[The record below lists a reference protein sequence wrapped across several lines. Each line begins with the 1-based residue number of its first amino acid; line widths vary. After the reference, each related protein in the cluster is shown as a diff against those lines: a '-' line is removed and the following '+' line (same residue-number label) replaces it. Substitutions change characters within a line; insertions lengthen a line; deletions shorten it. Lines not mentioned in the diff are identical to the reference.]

1 MFLGTNL
8 EYYNWNRELM
18 TNDDDDE
25 FEDEDEEWEEDEEF
39 EMDESELSI

>member
-18 TNDDDDE
+18 TNDDDDDE
-25 FEDEDEEWEEDEEF
+25 FEDEDEEWDEEF

>member
-8 EYYNWNRELM
+8 EYYNWNKELM
-18 TNDDDDE
+18 ADDD
-25 FEDEDEEWEEDEEF
+25 FEDDIEEDEEWEDEEF

>member
-18 TNDDDDE
+18 TNDDE
-25 FEDEDEEWEEDEEF
+25 FEDEDEEWEEEF
-39 EMDESELSI
+39 DMDESELSI